1 MRKAIVWWC
10 AACLLGAC
18 ASELSASLDGK
29 QCSTAGQCS
38 SGFICEA
45 SSNLCVRTEQLG
57 VVLDGVGSSA
67 ANDGGAGGALGS
79 GGDRGLPLGG
89 LQGGAAGTGSAPGG
103 LGGVS
108 GLSHDAG
115 AASDAAISDGGAGA
129 AANDGSDASCQK
141 QTLYQDRDGDGE
153 GQTSQAEQ
161 LCPQPGW
168 VSQPGD
174 CRDDQPLVFTGQERY
189 FAVPYPDPLRPQGVS
204 FDFDCDGAETPDPS
218 NQTLDAAPTCGG
230 LGLLVC
236 TGSGFLPATPARS
249 GTSVDA
255 RCGSNMLRSCVV
267 VNGIGCASQDVAVAD
282 DVRFRCR

>member
-1 MRKAIVWWC
+1 LEGKEC
-10 AACLLGAC
+10 
-18 ASELSASLDGK
+18 SA
-29 QCSTAGQCS
+29 AGQCS
-38 SGFICEA
+38 SGFVCEA

-57 VVLDGVGSSA
+57 VVLDGVGNSSA
-67 ANDGGAGGALGS
+67 NAGGAGGALGT
-79 GGDRGLPLGG
+79 GGDRGLPSEG
-89 LQGGAAGTGSAPGG
+89 LQGGAAGAGNTAGE
-103 LGGVS
+103 LGGAS
-108 GLSHDAG
+108 GLSNDAG
-115 AASDAAISDGGAGA
+115 AVGDAAIGGEAGAGA
-129 AANDGSDASCQK
+129 GAGDGSDASCQK

-174 CRDDQPLVFTGQERY
+174 CRDDQPLVFMGQEQY
-189 FAVPYPDPLRPQGVS
+189 FAAPYPDPLRPQGVS
-204 FDFDCDGAETPDPS
+204 FDFDCDGVETPDPS

-249 GTSVDA
+249 GSGIEP
-255 RCGSNMLRSCVV
+255 RCGSNLLRSCVV
-267 VNGIGCASQDVAVAD
+267 VNGISCAAQDVAVAD